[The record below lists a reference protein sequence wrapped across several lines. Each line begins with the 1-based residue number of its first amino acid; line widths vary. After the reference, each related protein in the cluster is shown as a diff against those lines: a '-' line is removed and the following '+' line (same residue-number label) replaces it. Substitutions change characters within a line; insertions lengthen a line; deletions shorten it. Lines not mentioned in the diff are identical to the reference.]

1 MLETVIVIVMTWNFS
16 EHSTKYSI
24 SQSSNDNRILCRQ
37 DKEYE
42 ILTIAEKGILELVK
56 LHSLVAKCC
65 KIRKI

>member
-24 SQSSNDNRILCRQ
+24 SQSNNYNRICRQ